1 LIANHNPTNNWK
13 RKFALGADKTWEDM
27 KFDIKHWKDIE
38 KLAIIGESK
47 WEAGMAAFCKPF
59 TSAKI
64 KYFEQSNLEGAR
76 EWIVAD

>member
-1 LIANHNPTNNWK
+1 
-13 RKFALGADKTWEDM
+13 M